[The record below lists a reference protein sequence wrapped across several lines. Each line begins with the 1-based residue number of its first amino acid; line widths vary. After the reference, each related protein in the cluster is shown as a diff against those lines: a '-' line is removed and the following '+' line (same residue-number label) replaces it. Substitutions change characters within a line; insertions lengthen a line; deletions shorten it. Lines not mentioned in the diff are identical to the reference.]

1 MGNAAADAFTVNFP
15 SVTAGTEALFA
26 GTKII
31 DDITDQLERDAE
43 RSLSFWEDSAKE
55 QYFISKRKWDV
66 AINEMTMV
74 LGGAG
79 KVLNQISDNYRGT
92 ENRNANM
99 WEK

>member
-1 MGNAAADAFTVNFP
+1 MGNAADAFTVNFP
-15 SVTAGTEALFA
+15 SVTTGTEALFA

-31 DDITDQLERDAE
+31 DDITDILERDAE
-43 RSLSFWEDSAKE
+43 RCLAFWEDNAKE

-79 KVLNQISDNYRGT
+79 QVLNEISDNYRGT
-92 ENRNANM
+92 ENRNANL
-99 WEK
+99 WAK

>member
-1 MGNAAADAFTVNFP
+1 MGNAAADAFIVNFP

-43 RSLSFWEDSAKE
+43 RCLDFWKDTAKD
-55 QYFISKRKWDV
+55 QYYVSKRKWDV

-79 KVLNQISDNYRGT
+79 KVLNKISDNYKGT
-92 ENRNANM
+92 ENKNASL